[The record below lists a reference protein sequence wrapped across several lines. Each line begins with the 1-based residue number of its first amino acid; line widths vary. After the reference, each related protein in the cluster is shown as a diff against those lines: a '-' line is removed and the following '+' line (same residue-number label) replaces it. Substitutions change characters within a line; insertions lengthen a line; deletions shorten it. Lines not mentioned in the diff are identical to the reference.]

1 MTSLAQTLSPGSQ
14 GISAVPES
22 GSETSNPSA
31 RASARGSETVRLLV
45 AILTTSASL
54 HLLIVGFLGRGIPA
68 EIPRLKPHPT
78 PPPEEK
84 VYENLQLESAPPPP
98 PKTPVEVIKTA
109 SVAPETLPEIGPTPV
124 IAAIPATVKVDFAVL
139 ATGPVHIVN
148 TIAEASGG
156 AALAIPDGPISLET
170 QGARGQL
177 LSPQLPYPPEAH
189 RRHLSGT
196 VVIEFR
202 ATAVGDV
209 YDVRVRTSSGH
220 PCIDDHARERVRRSR
235 WTGAAGYYAI
245 PYDYISR

>member
-14 GISAVPES
+14 GISAIPES
-22 GSETSNPSA
+22 GSETSKPSA
-31 RASARGSETVRLLV
+31 RASARGNETARLLI

-68 EIPRLKPHPT
+68 ETPRLKPRPS

-109 SVAPETLPEIGPTPV
+109 PVAPETLPEIGPTLV
-124 IAAIPATVKVDFAVL
+124 IAAIPATMKVDFAVL
-139 ATGPVHIVN
+139 ATGPVHVVN
-148 TIAEASGG
+148 TIGEASGG
-156 AALAIPDGPISLET
+156 SVLPLPDEPIALET
-170 QGARGQL
+170 QSAKGQL

-189 RRHLSGT
+189 RRHLSGD

-202 ATAVGDV
+202 ATATGDIFAA
-209 YDVRVRTSSGH
+209 RVRTSSGH
-220 PCIDDHARERVRRSR
+220 LSIDNHALERVRRSR
-235 WTGAAGYYAI
+235 WTGPAGFFAI
-245 PYDYISR
+245 PYQYTSR